1 MKPEVSLLYARPS
14 YHSGQAFATH
24 MLIEGFKNKEMFFK
38 VFELPA
44 LKGNENVFNFI
55 FSNILKLFKS
65 FFQVMFLVVGKN
77 FILHVNLGQT
87 SFSFF
92 REGLI
97 LVFFSWLRG
106 SNRIVIGLHGSNFMQ
121 WEKNSLHARCFKFI
135 LLHASKV
142 CVLGLSQKLRLSE
155 IGIHSSDIVVLPNTC
170 SLIPVD
176 LKDKIKFQSEF
187 RIDETFKVLFLSNLI
202 PSKGFPEF
210 LEALQIL
217 ADQSKFNIQGVLC
230 GKIVEGKLEGRFSSI
245 EELEGW
251 IEAHITKINSSDR
264 VKVSWQKGADGK
276 IKENLFYDSHL
287 FVFPSSYFNEAQPI
301 VLIEAIASGCA
312 IITTDVGEITSTI
325 IENEAIIL
333 NSSCPK
339 VLADSIE
346 KLISSKSNRLAQV
359 KDGHKL
365 FTERYSM
372 HKHLH
377 NWETLFSQ
385 LLATNERNY

>member
-1 MKPEVSLLYARPS
+1 
-14 YHSGQAFATH
+14 
-24 MLIEGFKNKEMFFK
+24 MLIEGFKNRGMFYK

-44 LKGNENVFNFI
+44 LYGKESVLKFL
-55 FSNILKLFKS
+55 FSNILKLLKS
-65 FFQVMFLVVGKN
+65 FFQIMFLVVEKN

-87 SFSFF
+87 FFSFF

-106 SNRIVIGLHGSNFMQ
+106 NNRIVIGLHGSNFMQ
-121 WEKNSLHARCFKFI
+121 WEKNSLHALFLKFI
-135 LLHASKV
+135 LSHASKV
-142 CVLGLSQKLRLSE
+142 CVLGFSQKLKLAE
-155 IGIHSSDIVVLPNTC
+155 IGIHHADTVIMPNTC
-170 SLIPVD
+170 SLKPRD
-176 LKDKIKFQSEF
+176 LQEKIKYHEKYTRS
-187 RIDETFKVLFLSNLI
+187 TAFKILFLSNLI

-210 LEALQIL
+210 LEGLQIL
-217 ADQSKFNIQGVLC
+217 ADQNKFNIQGVLC

-251 IEAHITKINSSDR
+251 IDAHITKINSSDR

-301 VLIEAIASGCA
+301 VLIEALASGCA
-312 IITTDVGEITSTI
+312 IITTDIGEITSTVS
-325 IENEAIIL
+325 ENEAIIL

-339 VLADSIE
+339 ALADSVE

-385 LLATNERNY
+385 LLATNETNY

>member
-1 MKPEVSLLYARPS
+1 MKPNICFLYAQPS
-14 YHSGQAFATH
+14 YHSGQAYATH
-24 MLIEGFKNKEMFFK
+24 MLIEGFKNRGMFYK

-44 LKGNENVFNFI
+44 LYGKESVLKFL
-55 FSNILKLFKS
+55 FSNILKLLKS
-65 FFQVMFLVVGKN
+65 FFQIMFLVVEKN

-87 SFSFF
+87 FFSFF

-106 SNRIVIGLHGSNFMQ
+106 NNRIVIGLHGSNFMQ
-121 WEKNSLHARCFKFI
+121 WEKNSLHALFLKFI
-135 LLHASKV
+135 LSHASKV
-142 CVLGLSQKLRLSE
+142 CVLGFSQKLKLAE
-155 IGIHSSDIVVLPNTC
+155 IGIHHADTVIMPNTC
-170 SLIPVD
+170 SLKPRD
-176 LKDKIKFQSEF
+176 LQEKIKYHEKYTRS
-187 RIDETFKVLFLSNLI
+187 TAFKILFLSNLI

-210 LEALQIL
+210 LEGLQIL
-217 ADQSKFNIQGVLC
+217 ADQNKFNIQGVLC

-251 IEAHITKINSSDR
+251 IDAHITKINSSDR

-301 VLIEAIASGCA
+301 VLIEALASGCA
-312 IITTDVGEITSTI
+312 IITTDIGEITSTVS
-325 IENEAIIL
+325 ENEAIIL

-339 VLADSIE
+339 ALADSVE

-385 LLATNERNY
+385 LLATNETNY